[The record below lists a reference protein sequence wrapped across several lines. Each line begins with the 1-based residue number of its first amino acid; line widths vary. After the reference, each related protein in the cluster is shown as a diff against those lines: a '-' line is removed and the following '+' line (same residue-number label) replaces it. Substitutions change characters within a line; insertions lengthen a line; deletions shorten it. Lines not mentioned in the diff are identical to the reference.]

1 VSNHRAIAMAPN
13 LGRLAML
20 RLLSKRQVRD
30 RVLYSF
36 AHIDRLEKAGLF
48 PKRVRLGQGRV
59 GWVEEEVLEWLRRKI
74 EARDSSPSGAS
85 V

>member
-1 VSNHRAIAMAPN
+1 MRNHRAIAMAPN

-20 RLLSKRQVRD
+20 KLLSKRQVRD
-30 RVLYSF
+30 RVLYSY

-48 PKRVRLGQGRV
+48 PMRVRLGQGRV
-59 GWVEEEVLEWLRRKI
+59 GWVEDEINDWLRRKI
-74 EARDSSPSGAS
+74 EARDRSLEGAP